1 MSNNKKAPAIRFKG
15 FNDDWE
21 ERKLGSFTISYS
33 GGTPKVGKLE
43 YYGGDI
49 PFIRSAEINSK
60 NTELFITESGLNSSS
75 AKMVNV
81 GDILYAL
88 YGATSG
94 EVGRSRICGAINQAI
109 LAIKPTESDD
119 SEFIAQ
125 WLRGQK
131 ESIISTYL
139 QGGQGNLSGNIVKDL
154 SVSKPQNKAEQTQI
168 GNFFRTL
175 DHLITLQK
183 RKCDKLI
190 LLKKAMLEQMFPKGK
205 KSIPEIRFKGF
216 NDDWEERKLGE
227 VVDVTMGQSPN
238 SQNYTD
244 NPNYDILVQGN
255 ADMKDG
261 RVSPRVWTT
270 QVTKKAERNDLIL
283 SVRAPVGDIG
293 RTDFDV
299 VLGRGVAG
307 IKGNEFIFQLLT
319 KMKTCGYWRSLST
332 GSTFESINSNDI
344 KKASVLIPSKS
355 EQTQIGTF
363 FRTLDNL
370 ITLQKRKLEK
380 LKIIKKSMLDKMF
393 I

>member
-1 MSNNKKAPAIRFKG
+1 
-15 FNDDWE
+15 
-21 ERKLGSFTISYS
+21 LGSFTISYS

-190 LLKKAMLEQMFPKGK
+190 LLKKSMLDKMFPKGK

-227 VVDVTMGQSPN
+227 LGSVAMNKRIFKDQTSEVGDVPFYKIGTFGGEPDA
-238 SQNYTD
+238 Y
-244 NPNYDILVQGN
+244 I
-255 ADMKDG
+255 
-261 RVSPRVWTT
+261 PRELFEEYKV
-270 QVTKKAERNDLIL
+270 KYPYPE
-283 SVRAPVGDIG
+283 VGDILISASGSIG
-293 RTDFDV
+293 RTVEYIGEDEYFQDSNIV
-299 VLGRGVAG
+299 WLKHDGRLNNSFLKQFYMMVEWEGL
-307 IKGNEFIFQLLT
+307 E
-319 KMKTCGYWRSLST
+319 
-332 GSTFESINSNDI
+332 GSTI
-344 KKASVLIPSKS
+344 KRLYNKNILETQILLPSLA
-355 EQTQIGTF
+355 EQEKIGTF

-370 ITLQKRKLEK
+370 TTLQKRKLEK